1 MSLAYP
7 LALAALGGCAA
18 TAVAVHDFFEGE
30 TLVADLIRTRRLAR
44 RDIADL
50 DARAAAASERGPVVS
65 LTTIP
70 SRIGHIAMTIKSLLD
85 QTLPPAEIRL
95 NVPEHSRR
103 ENCGYEIPGW
113 LAALA
118 TVTIVRCQDFGPAT
132 KLFPTLTSVPGD
144 TAIVVVDDDRIY
156 PPDFLENLAAHAE
169 AEPDAA
175 LGLSGWVVP
184 GDFTDR
190 PTTLRSNLFMLPP
203 APIRA
208 RRIRKPVPID
218 ILQGFSGYLVRPRFF
233 PEMEAMLAHRDAPE
247 AAFFVDDVWI
257 SGFCAAPKYAVPAK
271 RAGFQM
277 ISRMSFY
284 KASSLARVNRGEGT
298 PETRNNTIVIRHLAD
313 RWTVGGH
320 RLAGSR
326 APAG

>member
-1 MSLAYP
+1 MSLVHP

-44 RDIADL
+44 RDIAEL
-50 DARAAAASERGPVVS
+50 DARAAAAPERGPVVT

-85 QTLPPAEIRL
+85 QSLPPAEIRL

-113 LAALA
+113 LTGLA

-132 KLFPTLTSVPGD
+132 KLFPTLTRVPED

-156 PPDFLENLAAHAE
+156 PPDFLENLAAHAT

-175 LGLSGWVVP
+175 FGLSGWVVP
-184 GDFTDR
+184 DDFIDR

-208 RRIRKPVPID
+208 RRLRRPVPID

-257 SGFCAAPKYAVPAK
+257 SGFCAAPKYVAPAR

-320 RLAGSR
+320 RPAGSR